1 LLDTNE
7 HKCLQHYSVSEP
19 TPRRDFHNPLLLRR
33 TRCSGRIC
41 NKSFISGST
50 VTANLFYRYTCFTMK
65 NIKLYI
71 LAKKIHRLLVF
82 IILILGFVMTITG
95 ISLYSGSSSFFIRTL
110 HHQLSILFSLILGLM
125 SLSGLYLFLFPYL
138 R

>member
-1 LLDTNE
+1 
-7 HKCLQHYSVSEP
+7 
-19 TPRRDFHNPLLLRR
+19 
-33 TRCSGRIC
+33 
-41 NKSFISGST
+41 
-50 VTANLFYRYTCFTMK
+50 MK
-65 NIKLYI
+65 NTNIYL
-71 LAKKIHRLLVF
+71 LSKKIHRLLVF

-95 ISLYSGSSSFFIRTL
+95 IFLYSGTSPFFVRIL